1 MTPPPTHSPTTHPT
15 APSQTGHAGA
25 TPAAAPTTGRTPARN
40 SAAARMWTLG
50 TRGALGVLL
59 VVVALVPVLFSTFVT
74 SQVGLTSLWLGIA
87 AVSLTFLSGH
97 GGMVSLA
104 QTALFGVAGLVAAKL
119 SVEAG
124 WNPWTAALAGI
135 LAATAVG
142 LLFGAVASGSQ
153 GIYFLIITLAFAQ
166 VTYFYFAAVPTFGAH
181 EGINGVRPPA
191 LIGDPVQHP
200 ARMYYFLLAVSLLVF
215 LGLRYLSRTAFGL
228 ALQGVRDDPVRMA
241 ALGYSVRLHRTLG
254 FTLAAPVAGAAGVL
268 SAWSNSRIS
277 AGSISLGV
285 AILVLTAAV
294 IGGLNRLEG
303 AWVGALLY
311 TLCDTYLRGWTD
323 RFTTWLGVVFL
334 VIVLASPGGAVG
346 ALGSAGAWI
355 RGRLPGRPPPAGPE
369 SASLPLP
376 VSSKGAAL

>member
-1 MTPPPTHSPTTHPT
+1 MT
-15 APSQTGHAGA
+15 APTRL
-25 TPAAAPTTGRTPARN
+25 TIPTMAR
-40 SAAARMWTLG
+40 AWTLG
-50 TRGALGVLL
+50 TRGALALL
-59 VVVALVPVLFSTFVT
+59 LLVVALVPVLFSTFVT

-104 QTALFGVAGLVAAKL
+104 QTSLFGVAGLIAAKL

-124 WNPWTAALAGI
+124 WSPVAAALAGI

-142 LLFGAVASGSQ
+142 LVFGAVASGSQ

-181 EGINGVRPPA
+181 EGINGVRPPEV
-191 LIGDPVQHP
+191 LGDPVQDP
-200 ARMYYFLLAVSLLVF
+200 ARMYYFLLAVSLVVF
-215 LGLRYLSRTAFGL
+215 FGLRYVARTAFGL

-241 ALGYSVRLHRTLG
+241 ALGYNVRLHRTLG

-268 SAWSNSRIS
+268 SAWSNTRMS
-277 AGSISLGV
+277 AGSISLAI

-334 VIVLASPGGAVG
+334 VIVLVSPGGVVG
-346 ALGSAGAWI
+346 ALGSLGTWI
-355 RGRLPGRPPPAGPE
+355 RRRLPGEPPAP
-369 SASLPLP
+369 AVPATAALP
-376 VSSKGAAL
+376 VPVTSKGAL

>member
-1 MTPPPTHSPTTHPT
+1 MTPP
-15 APSQTGHAGA
+15 A
-25 TPAAAPTTGRTPARN
+25 TPAPTSTRPHALAR
-40 SAAARMWTLG
+40 AWTLG
-50 TRGALGVLL
+50 TRATLALVL
-59 VVVALVPVLFSTFVT
+59 VVVALVPVLFSTFFT

-104 QTALFGVAGLVAAKL
+104 QTALFGIAGLTVAKL
-119 SVEAG
+119 SAEAG
-124 WNPWTAALAGI
+124 WDPWAAALAGI

-153 GIYFLIITLAFAQ
+153 GIYFLVITLAFAQ

-181 EGINGVRPPA
+181 EGINGIRPPD

-215 LGLRYLSRTAFGL
+215 LGLRYVSRTAFGL

-268 SAWSNSRIS
+268 SAWSNTRMS

-334 VIVLASPGGAVG
+334 VIVLVSPGGVVG
-346 ALGSAGAWI
+346 MLGSVGAWI
-355 RGRLPGRPPPAGPE
+355 RRRLPGETPAPMVPE
-369 SASLPLP
+369 ASALPLP
-376 VSSKGAAL
+376 VSSKGAV

>member
-1 MTPPPTHSPTTHPT
+1 M
-15 APSQTGHAGA
+15 
-25 TPAAAPTTGRTPARN
+25 AR
-40 SAAARMWTLG
+40 AWTLG
-50 TRGALGVLL
+50 TRAALAVVLL
-59 VVVALVPVLFSTFVT
+59 VVALVPVLFSTFFT
-74 SQVGLTSLWLGIA
+74 SQVGLTALWLGMA
-87 AVSLTFLSGH
+87 AVSLTFLSGY

-104 QTALFGVAGLVAAKL
+104 QTALFGVAGLIVAKL
-119 SVEAG
+119 SVEGG
-124 WNPWTAALAGI
+124 WNPWAAAAAGI

-153 GIYFLIITLAFAQ
+153 GIYFLVITLAFAE

-181 EGINGVRPPA
+181 EGINGVLPPEV
-191 LIGDPVQHP
+191 LGDPVQEP
-200 ARMYYFLLAVSLLVF
+200 TRMYYFLLLVSV
-215 LGLRYLSRTAFGL
+215 GVYVALRYVSRTAFGL

-241 ALGYSVRLHRTLG
+241 ALGYHVRLHRTLG

-268 SAWSNSRIS
+268 SAWSNTRMS
-277 AGSISLGV
+277 AGSISLGI

-334 VIVLASPGGAVG
+334 VIVLVSPGGVVGVLGSVG
-346 ALGSAGAWI
+346 AGV
-355 RGRLPGRPPPAGPE
+355 RRRLPGGPPAP
-369 SASLPLP
+369 AVAAAPATPLP
-376 VSSKGAAL
+376 VSSKEVAL

>member
-1 MTPPPTHSPTTHPT
+1 MTR
-15 APSQTGHAGA
+15 A
-25 TPAAAPTTGRTPARN
+25 
-40 SAAARMWTLG
+40 WTLG
-50 TRGALGVLL
+50 TRGALALVL

-74 SQVGLTSLWLGIA
+74 SQVGLTSLWLGIV
-87 AVSLTFLSGH
+87 AVSLTFLSGY

-104 QTALFGVAGLVAAKL
+104 QTALFGVAGLIAAKL

-124 WNPWTAALAGI
+124 WNPWAAALAGI

-181 EGINGVRPPA
+181 EGINGVPTPD
-191 LIGDPVQHP
+191 LIGDPVQDP
-200 ARMYYFLLAVSLLVF
+200 ARMYYFLLTVSVLVF
-215 LGLRYLSRTAFGL
+215 LGLHHVSRTAFGL

-241 ALGYSVRLHRTLG
+241 ALGYNVRLHRTLG

-268 SAWSNSRIS
+268 SAWSNTRMS
-277 AGSISLGV
+277 AGSISLGI
-285 AILVLTAAV
+285 AILVLTTAV

-334 VIVLASPGGAVG
+334 VIVLVSPGGVVG
-346 ALGSAGAWI
+346 LLGSAGTWV
-355 RGRLPGRPPPAGPE
+355 RRHLPGPPPAPVVPNTP
-369 SASLPLP
+369 ATPVP
-376 VSSKGAAL
+376 VSSRSAL

>member
-1 MTPPPTHSPTTHPT
+1 MTPPQTHP
-15 APSQTGHAGA
+15 ANQ
-25 TPAAAPTTGRTPARN
+25 RTSGLAR
-40 SAAARMWTLG
+40 AWTLG
-50 TRGALGVLL
+50 TRGALGLVL
-59 VVVALVPVLFSTFVT
+59 VVVALVPVLFSTFLT
-74 SQVGLTSLWLGIA
+74 SQVGLTALWLGIA

-104 QTALFGVAGLVAAKL
+104 QTALFGVAGLIVAKL
-119 SVEAG
+119 SVEGG
-124 WNPWTAALAGI
+124 WNPWAAAVVGI

-181 EGINGVRPPA
+181 EGINGVLPPQ

-215 LGLRYLSRTAFGL
+215 LGLRYVSRTAFGL

-241 ALGYSVRLHRTLG
+241 ALGYNVRLHRMLG

-268 SAWSNSRIS
+268 SAWSNSRMS

-285 AILVLTAAV
+285 AILLLTAAV

-334 VIVLASPGGAVG
+334 VIVLVSPGGVVG
-346 ALGSAGAWI
+346 VLESVGTWV
-355 RGRLPGRPPPAGPE
+355 RRHLPGAPPAP
-369 SASLPLP
+369 AVPPAAALP
-376 VSSKGAAL
+376 VPVASKGAL

>member
-1 MTPPPTHSPTTHPT
+1 MTASQATTM
-15 APSQTGHAGA
+15 A
-25 TPAAAPTTGRTPARN
+25 RT
-40 SAAARMWTLG
+40 WTLG
-50 TRGALGVLL
+50 TRGALGLVL
-59 VVVALVPVLFSTFVT
+59 VVVALAPALFSTFFI

-104 QTALFGVAGLVAAKL
+104 QTALFGVAGLIAAKL

-124 WNPWTAALAGI
+124 WSPWAAALAGI

-181 EGINGVRPPA
+181 QGINGVQPPE

-200 ARMYYFLLAVSLLVF
+200 ARMYYVLLAVSLLVF
-215 LGLRYLSRTAFGL
+215 LGLRYVSRSAFGL

-241 ALGYSVRLHRTLG
+241 ALGYNVRLHRTLG
-254 FTLAAPVAGAAGVL
+254 FTLAAPVAGVAGVL
-268 SAWSNSRIS
+268 SAWSNTRMS

-285 AILVLTAAV
+285 AILVLAAAV

-311 TLCDTYLRGWTD
+311 TVCDTYMRGWTD
-323 RFTTWLGVVFL
+323 RFTTWLGLVFL
-334 VIVLASPGGAVG
+334 VIVLVSPGGVVG
-346 ALGSAGAWI
+346 ALGTAGTWI
-355 RGRLPGRPPPAGPE
+355 RRRLPGGPTAPALPQA
-369 SASLPLP
+369 SALPVP
-376 VSSKGAAL
+376 VSSKGAL

>member
-1 MTPPPTHSPTTHPT
+1 MTTPPAHPL
-15 APSQTGHAGA
+15 A
-25 TPAAAPTTGRTPARN
+25 RT
-40 SAAARMWTLG
+40 WTLG
-50 TRGALGVLL
+50 TRGALALVLL
-59 VVVALVPVLFSTFVT
+59 VVALVPVLFSTFFT

-104 QTALFGVAGLVAAKL
+104 QTALFGVAGLIAAKL
-119 SVEAG
+119 SVESG
-124 WNPWTAALAGI
+124 WDPWAAALVGI

-181 EGINGVRPPA
+181 EGINNVVPPA

-200 ARMYYFLLAVSLLVF
+200 ARMYYFLLAVSLAVF
-215 LGLRYLSRTAFGL
+215 LGLRYVSRTAFGI

-241 ALGYSVRLHRTLG
+241 ALGYNVRLHRTLG

-268 SAWSNSRIS
+268 SAWSNTRMS

-294 IGGLNRLEG
+294 IGGVNRLEG

-334 VIVLASPGGAVG
+334 VILLVSPGGVVG
-346 ALGSAGAWI
+346 ALGSLGTGIRRRLSGA
-355 RGRLPGRPPPAGPE
+355 PPAPAVRE
-369 SASLPLP
+369 AAPLPVP
-376 VSSKGAAL
+376 VSSKGAL

>member
-1 MTPPPTHSPTTHPT
+1 MT
-15 APSQTGHAGA
+15 ASQ
-25 TPAAAPTTGRTPARN
+25 APTMART
-40 SAAARMWTLG
+40 WTLG
-50 TRGALGVLL
+50 TRGALALVL
-59 VVVALVPVLFSTFVT
+59 VVVALAPVLFSTFFT
-74 SQVGLTSLWLGIA
+74 SQVGLTSLWLGMA

-104 QTALFGVAGLVAAKL
+104 QTALFGVAGLIAAKL

-124 WNPWTAALAGI
+124 WSPWAAALAGI

-181 EGINGVRPPA
+181 QGINGVRPPA

-200 ARMYYFLLAVSLLVF
+200 ARMYYFLLAVSLVVF
-215 LGLRYLSRTAFGL
+215 LGLRYVSRTAFGL

-241 ALGYSVRLHRTLG
+241 ALGYNVRLHRTLG

-268 SAWSNSRIS
+268 SAWSNTRMS

-285 AILVLTAAV
+285 AILVLAAAV

-311 TLCDTYLRGWTD
+311 TLCDTYMRGWTD

-334 VIVLASPGGAVG
+334 IIVLVSPGGVVG
-346 ALGSAGAWI
+346 ALGSAGTWI
-355 RGRLPGRPPPAGPE
+355 RRRLPGGPSAPAVPQ
-369 SASLPLP
+369 AAALPLP
-376 VSSKGAAL
+376 VASKGAL

>member
-1 MTPPPTHSPTTHPT
+1 MTP
-15 APSQTGHAGA
+15 
-25 TPAAAPTTGRTPARN
+25 RN
-40 SAAARMWTLG
+40 TSAAVRAWTVG
-50 TRGALGVLL
+50 TRGALALVL

-74 SQVGLTSLWLGIA
+74 SQVGLTALWLGIA

-104 QTALFGVAGLVAAKL
+104 QTALFGVAGLIVAKL
-119 SVEAG
+119 SVEGG
-124 WNPWTAALAGI
+124 WDPWAAALVGI
-135 LAATAVG
+135 LAATVVG
-142 LLFGAVASGSQ
+142 LVFGAVASGSQ

-166 VTYFYFAAVPTFGAH
+166 VTYFYFAAVSTFGAH

-191 LIGDPVQHP
+191 VIGDPVQHP
-200 ARMYYFLLAVSLLVF
+200 ARMYYFLLVVSVAVF
-215 LGLRYLSRTAFGL
+215 LGLRYVSRTAFGL

-241 ALGYSVRLHRTLG
+241 ALGYNVRLHRMLG

-268 SAWSNSRIS
+268 SAWSNSRMS
-277 AGSISLGV
+277 AGSISLGI
-285 AILVLTAAV
+285 AILLLTAAV

-334 VIVLASPGGAVG
+334 VIVLVSPGGVVG
-346 ALGSAGAWI
+346 MLGSAGTWV
-355 RGRLPGRPPPAGPE
+355 RRRLPGRPPAPSIPVAATPAP
-369 SASLPLP
+369 PVP
-376 VSSKGAAL
+376 VSSKGAL